1 MRQKERTVFRS
12 SLIEAR
18 KFINLTPCLPIS
30 LFKERGTKGEWSKE
44 FLEAR
49 CSKLEIIKQ

>member
-18 KFINLTPCLPIS
+18 KFINLTPCLPLS